1 MRHDALLSKAI
12 WAIGINRLRE
22 MWRIDGL
29 TGNRSPLLQFPVLV
43 VTTIY
48 LDSERRHEA
57 SKIELLVVQPLKELL
72 GIGNTTPSRV
82 VLSISHGM

>member
-1 MRHDALLSKAI
+1 VRHDALLSKVI
-12 WAIGINRLRE
+12 WAIGINCLRE

-43 VTTIY
+43 VTTIC

-57 SKIELLVVQPLKELL
+57 SKVELLVVQPLKELL
-72 GIGNTTPSRV
+72 DIGNTTPSRV

>member
-1 MRHDALLSKAI
+1 MRHDALLNKAI

-22 MWRIDGL
+22 MWRIDRL
-29 TGNRSPLLQFPVLV
+29 TGNRSPLLQFPILV

-48 LDSERRHEA
+48 LDNERRHEA
-57 SKIELLVVQPLKELL
+57 SKVELLVVQPLKELL

-82 VLSISHGM
+82 VLNISHGM